1 MHVIVVCLTD
11 QVFPNILSTADHVPY
26 TDQNRQGNCYMQF
39 NSSM

>member
-11 QVFPNILSTADHVPY
+11 QVFPQFLLSAPDVPY
-26 TDQNRQGNCYMQF
+26 TDPQRQDNYYMQF